1 VEDGACDEGRE
12 EEVAYVYAE
21 ELARKYAESP
31 PKHQSKHQGGASGN
45 SRGEVGEVK
54 CISYVKCRV

>member
-1 VEDGACDEGRE
+1 MNDGAYDERRE
-12 EEVAYVYAE
+12 EEVADIYAKKP
-21 ELARKYAESP
+21 ARKHAESP
-31 PKHQSKHQGGASGN
+31 PKHQSKHQGRAASY